1 MSRTRSVATIVLIG
15 LLTAT
20 ARSGEP
26 SAAPDADFYLR
37 PWPAVSAPFT
47 QVVLSSELPET
58 ILSIPAKEGQPVKK
72 GDVLLRFDD
81 RIIKAQIE
89 VAQKEADFEARIASA
104 EETRQYYQKE
114 LDRLKLIQGDAEEGR
129 FVREADMNLAAHN
142 KEAARLDVVEL
153 ERQKQLANA
162 RLRLLQARKDD
173 YTVVSPIGGVVSHVY
188 PEEGE
193 MAQQGQPLVEVIDP
207 RVIEVVANTMPE
219 EHYAQVTRTKRA
231 VVQFATTG
239 KRRFPAR
246 VHVVSP
252 YVESTSGTF
261 TVKLLVEPDSDE
273 VKPGMKCEI
282 TFLPGD

>member
-1 MSRTRSVATIVLIG
+1 MSKTSSIATIVLIG
-15 LLTAT
+15 LLAAT

-26 SAAPDADFYLR
+26 SAAPHAALYLR

-47 QVVLSSELPET
+47 HVVLSSKLPEN

-72 GDVLLRFDD
+72 GDILLQFDD

-104 EETRQYYQKE
+104 QETSDYYQKE
-114 LDRLKLIQGDAEEGR
+114 LDRLKRIQGDAEQGR

-142 KEAARLDVVEL
+142 REAARLDVVEL
-153 ERQKQLANA
+153 GRQKQLANA
-162 RLRLLQARKDD
+162 RLSLLQARKDD
-173 YTVVSPIGGVVSHVY
+173 YTVISPIDGVVSHVY

-207 RVIEVVANTMPE
+207 NVIEVVANTMAE
-219 EHYAQVTRTKRA
+219 EHYAQVVRTRRA
-231 VVQFATTG
+231 VVQFETAG
-239 KRRFPAR
+239 ERKFPAR
-246 VHVVSP
+246 LHVVSP

-261 TVKLLVEPDSDE
+261 TVKLLLEPDSDE

-282 TFLPGD
+282 TFLPVD